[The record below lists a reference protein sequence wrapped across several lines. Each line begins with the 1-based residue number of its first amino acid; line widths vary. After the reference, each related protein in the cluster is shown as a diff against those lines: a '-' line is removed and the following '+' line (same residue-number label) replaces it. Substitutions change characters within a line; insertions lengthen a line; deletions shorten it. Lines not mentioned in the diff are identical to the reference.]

1 MIKDNIAF
9 NVIKGFIWILRI
21 MFVEIAQTLVKI
33 AISVIFMMD
42 VVNVKMDFIWKMMSA
57 SHPCF

>member
-42 VVNVKMDFIWKMMSA
+42 VVNVKMDFI
-57 SHPCF
+57 